1 MEDSVTRVKMVLTT
15 PATVSEDI
23 LGLTVKQVTTAKTLA
38 LQMEGGGSGGG
49 GCSCT
54 NGNVTEP
61 LSKGHDLESQ
71 SANDMYC
78 MMVIISASD
87 LCLNGGTCG
96 LRRNGD
102 GYFCHCLQG
111 YTGQHCET
119 GTLGP
124 KRHHSISLLILM
136 AIYRGMNI
144 TTLLKLCYVYQ
155 KYRIL
160 DITRHYFHTIWT

>member
-1 MEDSVTRVKMVLTT
+1 MEDNVTRVKMVLTT

-23 LGLTVKQVTTAKTLA
+23 LGLTVKQVTTANALA
-38 LQMEGGGSGGG
+38 LQMEGGGSSGG

-61 LSKGHDLESQ
+61 LPKEHYLESQ
-71 SANDMYC
+71 PANDMYC
-78 MMVIISASD
+78 MMVIISATVCVTSD

-111 YTGQHCET
+111 YIGQHCET
-119 GTLGP
+119 GTLSP
-124 KRHHSISLLILM
+124 KRHPL
-136 AIYRGMNI
+136 
-144 TTLLKLCYVYQ
+144 
-155 KYRIL
+155 
-160 DITRHYFHTIWT
+160 FHC